1 MCDSEFSAFLSFV
14 TLGDRDVD
22 YVGRGD
28 PSVERLVIWGSSIFK
43 IFDRDLTAAPDVA
56 RVA

>member
-1 MCDSEFSAFLSFV
+1 MCDSEFSAFLSSV

-28 PSVERLVIWGSSIFK
+28 PSGWAADDLGLSDF
-43 IFDRDLTAAPDVA
+43 RDL
-56 RVA
+56 